1 MKNKVWAIF
10 GLFFFFAIL
19 AMQVVVAVDFNQDIS
34 SQDQATFDQILNP
47 VMKIYNLIKYSAT
60 AIAVMVLLFAGVSY
74 MLSGDNPAK
83 REQAKSMITY
93 VVIGLIV
100 IWVAPLL
107 VNFIVG

>member
-1 MKNKVWAIF
+1 MKNKVLAIV
-10 GLFFFFAIL
+10 GLFFFFTMIAI
-19 AMQVVVAVDFNQDIS
+19 QFIVAVDFNQDIS
-34 SQDQATFDQILNP
+34 AQDQATFDQILNP
-47 VMKIYNLIKYSAT
+47 VMKIYNLVKYSAT
-60 AIAVMVLLFAGVSY
+60 VIAVIVLLFAGVSY
-74 MLSGDNPAK
+74 MLSGDNPVK

>member
-1 MKNKVWAIF
+1 MKTKIWAI
-10 GLFFFFAIL
+10 LSLCFFFAMF

-34 SQDQATFDQILNP
+34 SQDQATFDQILSP
-47 VMKIYNLIKYSAT
+47 VMKIYNLINYSAT
-60 AIAVMVLLFAGVSY
+60 VIAVIVLLFAGVSY